1 VKRGAQAAVLGAALA
16 LALALGACA
25 GGGASLD
32 GWEIIGVIDGDTI
45 RARVA
50 TLPPSI
56 AEVHVRVKG
65 IDTPEK
71 GGHASCERERELASR
86 ADAFTRAKIKGARQV
101 ALRNFEW
108 DKYGGR
114 VLAEVLVDG
123 QSLAALLLANGL
135 AQPYFGGTKPNW
147 CFSPDRPRRDGRG
160 A

>member
-1 VKRGAQAAVLGAALA
+1 VKRGAPAALFGAALA
-16 LALALGACA
+16 LGSCA
-25 GGGASLD
+25 GGGTSLE
-32 GWEIIGVIDGDTI
+32 GWEIIGVIDGDTL

-50 TLPPSI
+50 SLPSSI

-71 GGHASCERERELASR
+71 GAQASCERERDLASR
-86 ADAFTRAKIKGARQV
+86 ADAFTRAKIKGAQQV

-123 QSLAALLLANGL
+123 QSLAGLLLANGL

-147 CFSPDRPRRDGRG
+147 CFSPERGRRDGRG